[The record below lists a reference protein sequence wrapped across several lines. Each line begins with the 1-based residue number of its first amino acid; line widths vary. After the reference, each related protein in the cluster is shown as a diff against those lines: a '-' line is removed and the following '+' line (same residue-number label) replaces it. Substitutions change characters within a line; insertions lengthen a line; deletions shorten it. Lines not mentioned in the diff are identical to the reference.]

1 MILLIVGTNR
11 ANAMKESRREYES
24 GMSDLEAAWHQ
35 IKQRYKECNKTL
47 LKIAKMSCR
56 KGHEDEAINLNQP
69 IGIIEPAISAGLVK
83 VENGKV
89 RFKDERVWLYAVCE
103 YLVCNVLMRAWE
115 DDKKLWGVMR
125 AIYLRGYR
133 IKYDALAANAVEV
146 LHNRHGMDVIKRVGE
161 LCKKGEDFWNVLH
174 AFAEALPKLKVEVA
188 SLRETLSAIEKVIR
202 NDLAGM
208 EIYDAVEKL
217 SELQSYTGEALYR
230 ELVAE
235 KKGAI
240 TGFIPCVLLGLGTI
254 DFGKAYTKAT
264 ILLESDSAD
273 LIGAGIIAMGSMDY
287 HENSKKEYL
296 HSTLENYKKLKR
308 RRKVQVIA
316 SLVKSYGRLLK
327 YTDESKRAIVQLS
340 NRKTPEVLYE
350 VAIALSLN
358 AKKCA
363 GEQWFREALM
373 NFSDV
378 SSEYAGILQRI
389 DGVLSHIA
397 GEKKCDLVTF
407 FWEAWVVKR
416 DYEKSDQ
423 ERLGVYKQSLS
434 RMSRECLGSLMRCIT
449 NWLNSDEH
457 RLHLAAAELV
467 RELCH
472 RRKQVNGIE
481 FKLDREALEKM
492 GARDIVY
499 VIYKILGYASVNP
512 GALCDMVFSAL
523 EPGSQDQ
530 IVTEYVV
537 AAFRD
542 YIAYNYPGTTI
553 DFLRKRKNSKNTTEA
568 ETASR
573 ILKEVEAYYE
583 RLKDLPQL
591 VEFEP
596 LPQRA
601 QQLVQTKSRHYG
613 RQIYEGVRE
622 HSVFLQF
629 CKEIHL
635 KAGSSFV
642 MEQDGKF
649 TGKTKLGHVSHSMEF
664 ARGELI
670 DPVGQALLRLRWRN
684 LNREDVL

>member
-1 MILLIVGTNR
+1 
-11 ANAMKESRREYES
+11 
-24 GMSDLEAAWHQ
+24 
-35 IKQRYKECNKTL
+35 
-47 LKIAKMSCR
+47 MSCR
-56 KGHEDEAINLNQP
+56 SGHEGEAINLKQP

-103 YLVCNVLMRAWE
+103 YLVCNVLLRAWE
-115 DDKKLWGVMR
+115 DDKKLWAVMR

-188 SLRETLSAIEKVIR
+188 SLRETLSAIEQVIR
-202 NDLAGM
+202 NDLAGI

-217 SELQSYTGEALYR
+217 SELQAYTGEALYR

-240 TGFIPCVLLGLGTI
+240 TGFIPCVLRGLGTI

-273 LIGAGIIAMGSMDY
+273 LIGAGIMAMGSMDY
-287 HENSKKEYL
+287 HENSRKEYL

-358 AKKCA
+358 AKKCV
-363 GEQWFREALM
+363 GERWFREALM

-389 DGVLSHIA
+389 DGVLSRIA
-397 GEKKCDLVTF
+397 GEKKCDLVTS

-449 NWLNSDEH
+449 NWLNSDDH
-457 RLHLAAAELV
+457 RLNLAAAELV
-467 RELCH
+467 SELCH
-472 RRKQVNGIE
+472 RRRQVKGIE
-481 FKLDREALEKM
+481 FKLDGEELEKM
-492 GARDIVY
+492 GSRNVVY
-499 VIYKILGYASVNP
+499 VIYKILAYASVDP

-523 EPGSQDQ
+523 ESCEEDQ
-530 IVTEYVV
+530 IVTENVV
-537 AAFRD
+537 AAFRN

-553 DFLRKRKNSKNTTEA
+553 EFLKKRTNSKNQTQA
-568 ETASR
+568 ETAGR

-583 RLKDLPQL
+583 RLNDLPKL

-596 LPQRA
+596 PPQRA
-601 QQLVQTKSRHYG
+601 QQFLQAKSRHYG
-613 RQIYEGVRE
+613 RKVYKAVRE
-622 HSVFLQF
+622 GSVFLQF

-635 KAGSSFV
+635 KAGSSFL

-684 LNREDVL
+684 LNREDML